1 MTRRIVHGVFV
12 READLLRAAE
22 AAREQG
28 WRILDIYTPYPI
40 HDTGRLL
47 GLRRSRLPRA
57 AFVFGLLG
65 VALALWFQFWVS
77 AFDWPINIG
86 GRPWNSL
93 PAFVPVTFEMMV
105 LFAGFGVVLTWLLV
119 CRLFPGKTV
128 VVPVRGVTDDRFV
141 VEVQEP
147 LRGEWGAG
155 MKEPAS
161 FEAMRRLFQEC
172 HADAVFASE
181 MG

>member
-1 MTRRIVHGVFV
+1 MSDQTIQGVFQ
-12 READLLRAAE
+12 REEDLVRAAE
-22 AAREQG
+22 ASRRAG
-28 WRILDIYTPYPI
+28 WRIVDIYSPYPV
-40 HDTGRLL
+40 HGSDRMM
-47 GLRRSRLPRA
+47 GLPRSRLPRA
-57 AFVFGLLG
+57 ALAFGTLG
-65 VALALWFQFWVS
+65 LAFAFWFQFWVS